1 MTATAT
7 RITTSDALLDKLA
20 KIEMPTPTVIS
31 CYVRLDRTA
40 RHRRQYLVELLNRIR
55 ELERGFPERGIGAE
69 DQRTIHGDI
78 EKVVRRLARL
88 EDLPALPGVG
98 VFACSAID
106 LFELV
111 PLVRVHRN
119 RIDVDTRPLM
129 HELLDAQETLGH
141 YLAVAIDRARARFF
155 HVAAAH
161 TEELTALVPVAHRGG
176 RYKPDREDAPGW
188 GEHRYQ
194 LRIEA
199 EKHRHY
205 AATAREIG
213 RLLTARPYRGIA
225 IFGPKEHA
233 DAMHGFL
240 PARIEKLCLGTAKMN
255 PTSVTPAQIARA
267 TWELQWQ
274 SERREEA
281 RLLDRIDEGL
291 PRGLAVNGIRET
303 LRALARGQ
311 VRELIVPDEGRASG
325 FRCSETLT
333 LTATKADC
341 RGSGQPNPV
350 PNLIDHVIED
360 ALRQRVQ
367 IIVIDDPKVA
377 RRVDGLA
384 ATLRFQV
391 R

>member
-7 RITTSDALLDKLA
+7 RITASDALFDKLA
-20 KIEMPTPTVIS
+20 NIEMPTPTVVS
-31 CYVRLDRTA
+31 CYVRLDRAA
-40 RHRRQYLVELLNRIR
+40 RHRRQYLVDLMNRIR
-55 ELERGFPERGIGAE
+55 ELERGFDDRGVGPE

-88 EDLPALPGVG
+88 DDLPAMPGVG
-98 VFACSAID
+98 VFICSAID

-129 HELLDAQETLGH
+129 HELLHAQETLGH
-141 YLAVAIDRARARFF
+141 YLAVAIDRMRARFF

-161 TEELTALVPVAHRGG
+161 TEELSALAPIAHRGG

-213 RLLTARPYRGIA
+213 RLLAARPYRGVA

-233 DAMHGFL
+233 DALQGFL
-240 PARIEKLCLGTAKMN
+240 PARIEHQCLGTAKLN
-255 PTSVTPAQIARA
+255 PTAVTTAQIAHA

-274 SERREEA
+274 REQRDEA

-291 PRGLAVNGIRET
+291 PTGRAVNGIRET

-311 VRELIVPDEGRASG
+311 VRELIVPDDGRASG
-325 FRCSETLT
+325 FRCSETLA

-341 RGSGQPNPV
+341 RGGGQPKPV

-367 IIVIDDPKVA
+367 IIVVDDPKVA
-377 RRVDGLA
+377 SRIDGLA

-391 R
+391 G

>member
-40 RHRRQYLVELLNRIR
+40 RHRRQYLVELVNRIR
-55 ELERGFPERGIGAE
+55 ELERGFAERSIGAE
-69 DQRTIHGDI
+69 DQRTIHADI

-88 EDLPALPGVG
+88 DDLPALAGVG
-98 VFACSAID
+98 VFACGAID

-129 HELLDAQETLGH
+129 HELLDG
-141 YLAVAIDRARARFF
+141 
-155 HVAAAH
+155 
-161 TEELTALVPVAHRGG
+161 
-176 RYKPDREDAPGW
+176 
-188 GEHRYQ
+188 
-194 LRIEA
+194 
-199 EKHRHY
+199 
-205 AATAREIG
+205 
-213 RLLTARPYRGIA
+213 
-225 IFGPKEHA
+225 
-233 DAMHGFL
+233 
-240 PARIEKLCLGTAKMN
+240 
-255 PTSVTPAQIARA
+255 
-267 TWELQWQ
+267 
-274 SERREEA
+274 
-281 RLLDRIDEGL
+281 IDEGL
-291 PRGLAVNGIRET
+291 PRGFAVNGTRET

-325 FRCSETLT
+325 FRCSETLA

-360 ALRQRVQ
+360 ALRHGSRS
-367 IIVIDDPKVA
+367 
-377 RRVDGLA
+377 L
-384 ATLRFQV
+384 
-391 R
+391 